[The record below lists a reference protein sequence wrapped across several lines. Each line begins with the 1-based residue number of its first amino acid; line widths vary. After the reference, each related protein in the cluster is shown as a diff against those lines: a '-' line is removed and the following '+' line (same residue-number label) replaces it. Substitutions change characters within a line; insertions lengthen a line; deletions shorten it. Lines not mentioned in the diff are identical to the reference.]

1 MPNAHIIL
9 EINMDEK
16 KLSMWILNGILL
28 QNIYKTITYSLYLI
42 YLLTIFFVYKKNVIL
57 WFFFFLLTKFLSKL
71 IWRKAL

>member
-42 YLLTIFFVYKKNVIL
+42 YLLTIFFVYKKML
-57 WFFFFLLTKFLSKL
+57 FCDFFFFYWQSFSLN
-71 IWRKAL
+71 

>member
-57 WFFFFLLTKFLSKL
+57 WFFFFNWQCFSLN
-71 IWRKAL
+71 